1 MRLQLPTSA
10 HPSNDS
16 SATFSW
22 LESVSL
28 SWKNLT
34 IRCASPACSLRL
46 KVQPALIA
54 RFHGVWFQNHWY
66 HDPACLTE
74 VLVDAVKQILPTVVP
89 PRPRAHRLPLGLL
102 LIERGAITPE
112 QLREALRLQRTAGS
126 GKLGYWLRQ
135 TSGLEEN
142 QLCAALGQQWG
153 CPVFPL
159 DSRSFAPP
167 FDEAL
172 PYPLLAAAKAVPVYS
187 THQGRQRH
195 IAFSERID
203 HTLLY
208 ALEEILECRTF
219 PCVARESAIAESLE
233 QIRRRSSRQEIY
245 FDSVRDP
252 VEMAAT
258 ICSYAAQMDTRQIK
272 VVNAG
277 GHLWVGLFRKNIRRD
292 LLFRGPALSPTI
304 LSSLTEQIKA
314 FPEIADIRK
323 DGVVGAVGP
332 V

>member
-1 MRLQLPTSA
+1 MPISLATPTLRSNEPSA
-10 HPSNDS
+10 SRFS
-16 SATFSW
+16 LKSASF
-22 LESVSL
+22 
-28 SWKNLT
+28 SWKNLI

-46 KVQPALIA
+46 KVQPALLT
-54 RFHGVWFQNHWY
+54 RFRGIWFQDLWY
-66 HDPACLTE
+66 HEPACLTE
-74 VLVDAVKQILPTVVP
+74 VLADAVKQLLPSVVP
-89 PRPRAHRLPLGLL
+89 PRLRAHRLPLGLL

-112 QLREALRLQRTAGS
+112 QLREALRLQRTVGG

-135 TSGLEEN
+135 ITSLDDE

-159 DSRSFAPP
+159 DARTFTP
-167 FDEAL
+167 FDDAL
-172 PYPLLAAAKAVPVYS
+172 PYPLLAAAKAIPVHS
-187 THQGRQRH
+187 THHGRQRH

-219 PCVARESAIAESLE
+219 PCVARESVIVELLE
-233 QIRRRSSRQEIY
+233 QIRRRFPRQEIY

-252 VEMAAT
+252 AEMAAT

-272 VVNAG
+272 VVPAG
-277 GHLWVGLFRKNIRRD
+277 GHLWVGLFRNNVRRD
-292 LLFRGPALSPTI
+292 LLFRGPAPSPT
-304 LSSLTEQIKA
+304 LLPLLTEQIKA
-314 FPEIADIRK
+314 GSEIADIRK